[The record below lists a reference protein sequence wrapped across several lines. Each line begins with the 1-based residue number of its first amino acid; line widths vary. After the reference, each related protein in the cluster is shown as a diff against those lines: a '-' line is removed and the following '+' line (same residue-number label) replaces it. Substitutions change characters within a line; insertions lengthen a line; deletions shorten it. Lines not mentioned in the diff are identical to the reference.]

1 MTEFCREFN
10 RNRII
15 GHEMSLCKTT
25 VPIEFGIT
33 SSENLYMEF
42 QEDVQKDSILRN
54 NGSPLIPTR
63 VSSTVLGSSMV
74 MILLLVF
81 ILVDVD

>member
-15 GHEMSLCKTT
+15 SREMSLCKTK

-33 SSENLYMEF
+33 SSENLYM
-42 QEDVQKDSILRN
+42 DVL
-54 NGSPLIPTR
+54 
-63 VSSTVLGSSMV
+63 
-74 MILLLVF
+74 
-81 ILVDVD
+81 